1 MMAGPPDALG
11 RVHVQSAG
19 LQGQGGGVGELV
31 ERHAQLL
38 GLQGEPV
45 RDLLLVRELCGLSL
59 QRRVEQEDAE
69 GACGQQPGEQE
80 RPGQVTASWR
90 QDGLRH
96 TITLPLQQWA
106 DAVTRRTR
114 GQDGAMADD
123 DGMRGKLLV
132 ASPNLRGATFQRTVI
147 AILEHNGDGAL
158 GVVVNRPGDIPL
170 SDVAPS
176 VAEMASQPAVL
187 FSGGPVEPQAAIAL
201 GMLPTGSTAAAM
213 PAEGWRPVVP
223 PLVTIDL
230 DHDPTVLASA
240 MRGLR
245 VFAGY
250 AGWGAGQLESEIE
263 QGAWYVVDSLPL
275 DPFFPAPDQLWTAV
289 LRRQPWPLSAIAH
302 FPLDP
307 TDN

>member
-1 MMAGPPDALG
+1 M
-11 RVHVQSAG
+11 HVQPMC
-19 LQGQGGGVGELV
+19 LLGQDRRVGELLQRYV
-31 ERHAQLL
+31 ELL
-38 GLQGEPV
+38 GLQRQPG
-45 RDLLLVRELCGLSL
+45 RDLLLVRELRGLAL
-59 QRRVEQEDAE
+59 QRCVEQQYRQ
-69 GACGQQPGEQE
+69 GACGEQAREQQ

-90 QDGLRH
+90 LGGLRH
-96 TITLPLQQWA
+96 TITLPLQQRA
-106 DAVTRRTR
+106 DAVTRRSR
-114 GQDGAMADD
+114 GQDGDMADD

-132 ASPNLRGATFQRTVI
+132 ASPNLRGATFHRTVI
-147 AILEHNGDGAL
+147 TILEHTGDGAL
-158 GVVVNRPGDIPL
+158 GVVVNRPGEIPL
-170 SDVAPS
+170 SDVAPA
-176 VAEMASQPAVL
+176 VADLASEPAVL
-187 FSGGPVEPQAAIAL
+187 FTGGPVEPQAAIAL
-201 GMLPTGSTAAAM
+201 GMLPTGSPAAAI
-213 PAEGWRPVVP
+213 PAQGWRPVVP

-307 TDN
+307 TEN